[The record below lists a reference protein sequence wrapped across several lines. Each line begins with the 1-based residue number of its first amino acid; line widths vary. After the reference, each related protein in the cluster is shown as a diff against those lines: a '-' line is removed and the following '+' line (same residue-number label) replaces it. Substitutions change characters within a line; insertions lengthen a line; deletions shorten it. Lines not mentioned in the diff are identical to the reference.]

1 MSNCNEN
8 QQVTQT
14 DWYRFEA
21 GTKSFA
27 NGDIELGLSTPTK
40 QGINMYKNGN
50 CDFAINGTLHE
61 VSGCD
66 AKKIKPGCPGRII
79 NAKNGDI
86 LIQAK
91 NGTITLQAKNI
102 RLVGVD
108 GVEGEIS
115 LQASKTCNI
124 NAPTVSA
131 QGTNITLA
139 ASSKTQ
145 VAGAAAASLVGG
157 ASATIDSGT
166 DADSSSVMGKILKAL
181 EDFKKFFSSICAD
194 KPEG

>member
-1 MSNCNEN
+1 MSECNEN

-50 CDFAINGTLHE
+50 CDFAINGTLKE
-61 VSGCD
+61 VSGFKVKNPEEF
-66 AKKIKPGCPGRII
+66 ARII
-79 NAKNGDI
+79 DATNGSI
-86 LIQAK
+86 LIQAL
-91 NGTITLQAKNI
+91 NGTITLKAKNI

-108 GVEGEIS
+108 GTEGEIT
-115 LQASKTCNI
+115 LQASKQVNMD
-124 NAPTVSA
+124 APIVGG

-139 ASSKTQ
+139 GSQSSS
-145 VAGAAAASLVGG
+145 VAGSTVEVTG
-157 ASATIDSGT
+157 SAQTTVSSGI
-166 DADSSSVMGKILKAL
+166 DADSSSLLGQILQAI
-181 EDFKKFFSSICAD
+181 KKFKDFFNSICAN
-194 KPEG
+194 

>member
-1 MSNCNEN
+1 MSGCNEN

-27 NGDIELGLSTPTK
+27 NGNIELALSTPTK

-50 CDFAINGTLHE
+50 CDFAINGTLKE
-61 VSGCD
+61 VSGFNVKSGH
-66 AKKIKPGCPGRII
+66 ARII
-79 NAKNGDI
+79 EAVNGDI
-86 LIQAK
+86 HILAK
-91 NGTITLQAKNI
+91 NGTITLEARNI
-102 RLVGVD
+102 RLKGVD
-108 GVEGEIS
+108 GIEGEIT

-139 ASSKTQ
+139 ASSKVQ

-157 ASATIDSGT
+157 ASATVDSGT

>member
-1 MSNCNEN
+1 MSECNEN

-50 CDFAINGTLHE
+50 CDFAINGTLKE
-61 VSGCD
+61 VSGFKVKNPD
-66 AKKIKPGCPGRII
+66 EFARII
-79 NAKNGDI
+79 DATNGSI
-86 LIQAK
+86 LIQAL
-91 NGTITLQAKNI
+91 NGTITLKAKNI

-108 GVEGEIS
+108 GTEGEITI
-115 LQASKTCNI
+115 QASKKILT
-124 NAPTVSA
+124 NAPTVTT

-139 ASSKTQ
+139 AAQNAS
-145 VAGAAAASLVGG
+145 VAGSTTTVHG
-157 ASATIDSGT
+157 ATPPDVSSGAET
-166 DADSSSVMGKILKAL
+166 DN
-181 EDFKKFFSSICAD
+181 SSIMGQILDAIKRFKNFFNSICED

>member
-1 MSNCNEN
+1 MSGCNEN

-50 CDFAINGTLHE
+50 CDFAINGTLKE
-61 VSGCD
+61 VSGFKVKNPEEF
-66 AKKIKPGCPGRII
+66 ARII
-79 NAKNGDI
+79 DAENGSI
-86 LIQAK
+86 LIQAL
-91 NGTITLQAKNI
+91 NGTITLKAKNI
-102 RLVGVD
+102 RLVGID
-108 GVEGEIS
+108 GTEGEIT
-115 LQASKTCNI
+115 LQASKTVHMD
-124 NAPTVSA
+124 APTVGA

-139 ASSKTQ
+139 ASQNAS
-145 VAGAAAASLVGG
+145 VAGSTTTVHG
-157 ASATIDSGT
+157 ATPPDISSGAET
-166 DADSSSVMGKILKAL
+166 DN
-181 EDFKKFFSSICAD
+181 SSIMGQILDAIKRFKNFFNSICEN

>member
-50 CDFAINGTLHE
+50 CDFAINGTLKE
-61 VSGCD
+61 VSGFNVKSGVH
-66 AKKIKPGCPGRII
+66 ARII
-79 NAKNGDI
+79 EAVNGDI
-86 LIQAK
+86 HILAK
-91 NGTITLQAKNI
+91 NGTITLEARNI
-102 RLVGVD
+102 RLKGVD
-108 GVEGEIS
+108 GTEGEITI
-115 LQASKTCNI
+115 QASKKILT
-124 NAPTVSA
+124 NAPTVTT
-131 QGTNITLA
+131 QGTNITLVA
-139 ASSKTQ
+139 AQNAS
-145 VAGAAAASLVGG
+145 VAGSTTTVHGATPPAISSGAETDNSSLMGQ
-157 ASATIDSGT
+157 IL
-166 DADSSSVMGKILKAL
+166 DAIKR
-181 EDFKKFFSSICAD
+181 FKNFFNSICED

>member
-1 MSNCNEN
+1 MSGCNEN

-50 CDFAINGTLHE
+50 CDFAINGTLKE
-61 VSGCD
+61 VSGFKVKNPEEF
-66 AKKIKPGCPGRII
+66 ARII
-79 NAKNGDI
+79 DATNGSI
-86 LIQAK
+86 LIQAL
-91 NGTITLQAKNI
+91 NGTITLKAKNI

-108 GVEGEIS
+108 GTEGEIT
-115 LQASKTCNI
+115 LQASKKILT
-124 NAPTVSA
+124 NAPTVTT
-131 QGTNITLA
+131 QGTNVTLA
-139 ASSKTQ
+139 ASQNAS
-145 VAGAAAASLVGG
+145 VAGSTTTVHG
-157 ASATIDSGT
+157 ATPPDVSSGAET
-166 DADSSSVMGKILKAL
+166 DNSSIMGQILDAIKR
-181 EDFKKFFSSICAD
+181 FKKFFSSICED

>member
-1 MSNCNEN
+1 MSGCNEN

-50 CDFAINGTLHE
+50 CDFAINGTLKE
-61 VSGCD
+61 VSGFNVKNPEQY
-66 AKKIKPGCPGRII
+66 ARII
-79 NAKNGDI
+79 DADKGSI
-86 LIQAK
+86 LIQAL
-91 NGTITLQAKNI
+91 NGTITLKAKNI
-102 RLVGVD
+102 RVIGVD
-108 GVEGEIS
+108 GTEGEITF
-115 LQASKTCNI
+115 QASKTVHMD
-124 NAPTVSA
+124 APTITA
-131 QGTNITLA
+131 QGTNISLA
-139 ASSKTQ
+139 ASSKAQ

-166 DADSSSVMGKILKAL
+166 DADSSSVLGKILKAL
-181 EDFKKFFSSICAD
+181 EDFKKFFSSICED
-194 KPEG
+194 KPKG

>member
-27 NGDIELGLSTPTK
+27 NGDIELGLSTPTQ

-50 CDFAINGTLHE
+50 CDFCINGTLKE
-61 VSGCD
+61 VSGFNVKSGH
-66 AKKIKPGCPGRII
+66 ARII
-79 NAKNGDI
+79 EAANGDI
-86 LIQAK
+86 HILAK
-91 NGTITLQAKNI
+91 YGTITLEARNI
-102 RLVGVD
+102 RLKGVD

-131 QGTNITLA
+131 QGTNISLA

-166 DADSSSVMGKILKAL
+166 DAESSSVMGKILKAL

-194 KPEG
+194 KPAG

>member
-1 MSNCNEN
+1 MSGCNEN

-50 CDFAINGTLHE
+50 CDFAINGTLKE
-61 VSGCD
+61 VSGFKVKNPEEF
-66 AKKIKPGCPGRII
+66 ARII
-79 NAKNGDI
+79 DATNGSI
-86 LIQAK
+86 LIQAL
-91 NGTITLQAKNI
+91 NGTITLKAKNI

-108 GVEGEIS
+108 GTEGEITI
-115 LQASKTCNI
+115 QASKKILT
-124 NAPTVSA
+124 NAPTVTT
-131 QGTNITLA
+131 QGTNVTLA
-139 ASSKTQ
+139 AAQNAS
-145 VAGAAAASLVGG
+145 VAGSTTTVHGATPPDISSGAETDNSSLMGQ
-157 ASATIDSGT
+157 IL
-166 DADSSSVMGKILKAL
+166 DAIKR
-181 EDFKKFFSSICAD
+181 FKNFFNSICEN

>member
-1 MSNCNEN
+1 MSGCNEN

-14 DWYRFEA
+14 DWYRFEC

-102 RLVGVD
+102 RLIGVD
-108 GVEGEIS
+108 GVEGEITI
-115 LQASKTCNI
+115 QASKKILT
-124 NAPTVSA
+124 NAPTVTT
-131 QGTNITLA
+131 QGTNITLVA
-139 ASSKTQ
+139 AQNAS
-145 VAGAAAASLVGG
+145 VAGSTTTIHG
-157 ASATIDSGT
+157 ATPPDVSSGAET
-166 DADSSSVMGKILKAL
+166 DNSSIMGQILDAIKR
-181 EDFKKFFSSICAD
+181 FKNFFSSICED
-194 KPEG
+194 KPGG

>member
-1 MSNCNEN
+1 MSECNEN
-8 QQVTQT
+8 QQVIQT
-14 DWYRFEA
+14 EWYRFEA

-27 NGDIELGLSTPTK
+27 NSNIELCLSTPTQ

-50 CDFAINGTLHE
+50 CDFAINGTLKE
-61 VSGCD
+61 VSGFNVKSGH
-66 AKKIKPGCPGRII
+66 ARII
-79 NAKNGDI
+79 EAVNGDI
-86 LIQAK
+86 HILAK
-91 NGTITLQAKNI
+91 NGTITLEARNI
-102 RLVGVD
+102 RLKGVD
-108 GVEGEIS
+108 GIEGEIT

-124 NAPTVSA
+124 NALTVSA

-139 ASSKTQ
+139 ASSKVQ
-145 VAGAAAASLVGG
+145 IAGAAAASLVGG
-157 ASATIDSGT
+157 ASATVDSGT

>member
-8 QQVTQT
+8 QQVIQT
-14 DWYRFEA
+14 DYYRLEF

-27 NGDIELGLSTPTK
+27 NSNIELGLSTPTK

-50 CDFAINGTLHE
+50 CDFCINGTLKE
-61 VSGCD
+61 VSGFNVKSGH
-66 AKKIKPGCPGRII
+66 ARII
-79 NAKNGDI
+79 EAVNGDI
-86 LIQAK
+86 HILAK
-91 NGTITLQAKNI
+91 NGTITLEARNI
-102 RLVGVD
+102 RLKGVD
-108 GVEGEIS
+108 GIEGEIS

-181 EDFKKFFSSICAD
+181 QDFKKFFSSICAD
-194 KPEG
+194 KPAG

>member
-1 MSNCNEN
+1 MSECNEN

-50 CDFAINGTLHE
+50 CDFAINGTLKE
-61 VSGCD
+61 VSGFKVKNPEEF
-66 AKKIKPGCPGRII
+66 ARII
-79 NAKNGDI
+79 DAENGSI
-86 LIQAK
+86 LIQAL
-91 NGTITLQAKNI
+91 NGTITLKAKNI

-108 GVEGEIS
+108 GTEGEIT
-115 LQASKTCNI
+115 LQASKKILT
-124 NAPTVSA
+124 NAPTVTT
-131 QGTNITLA
+131 QGTNVTLA
-139 ASSKTQ
+139 ASQNAS
-145 VAGAAAASLVGG
+145 VAGSTTTVHG
-157 ASATIDSGT
+157 ATPPDVSSGAET
-166 DADSSSVMGKILKAL
+166 DN
-181 EDFKKFFSSICAD
+181 SSIMGQILDAIKRFKNFFNSICED

>member
-1 MSNCNEN
+1 MSGCNEN

-27 NGDIELGLSTPTK
+27 NGNIELALSTPTK

-50 CDFAINGTLHE
+50 CDFAINGTLKE
-61 VSGCD
+61 VSGFNVKSGH
-66 AKKIKPGCPGRII
+66 ARII
-79 NAKNGDI
+79 EAVNGDI
-86 LIQAK
+86 HILAK
-91 NGTITLQAKNI
+91 NGTITLEARNI
-102 RLVGVD
+102 RLKGVD
-108 GVEGEIS
+108 GIEGEIT

-139 ASSKTQ
+139 ASSKVQ
-145 VAGAAAASLVGG
+145 IAGAAAASLVGG
-157 ASATIDSGT
+157 ASATVDSGT

>member
-1 MSNCNEN
+1 MSGCNEN

-50 CDFAINGTLHE
+50 CDFAINGTLKE
-61 VSGCD
+61 VSGFKVKNPD
-66 AKKIKPGCPGRII
+66 EYARII
-79 NAKNGDI
+79 DATNGSI
-86 LIQAK
+86 LIQAL
-91 NGTITLQAKNI
+91 NGTITLKAKNI

-108 GVEGEIS
+108 GTEGEVTI
-115 LQASKTCNI
+115 QASKKILT
-124 NAPTVSA
+124 NAPTVTT
-131 QGTNITLA
+131 QGTNITLVA
-139 ASSKTQ
+139 AQNAS
-145 VAGAAAASLVGG
+145 VAGSTTTVHGATPPDVSSGAETDNSSLMGQ
-157 ASATIDSGT
+157 IL
-166 DADSSSVMGKILKAL
+166 DAIKR
-181 EDFKKFFSSICAD
+181 FKNFFNSICED

>member
-1 MSNCNEN
+1 MSGCNEN

-21 GTKSFA
+21 GTKSFQ

-50 CDFAINGTLHE
+50 CDFAINGTLKE
-61 VSGCD
+61 VSGFNVKSGVH
-66 AKKIKPGCPGRII
+66 ARII
-79 NAKNGDI
+79 EAVNGDI
-86 LIQAK
+86 HIKAK
-91 NGTITLQAKNI
+91 NGTITLEAANI

-108 GVEGEIS
+108 GTSGEVTI
-115 LQASKTCNI
+115 QASKTVHMD
-124 NAPTVSA
+124 APTVSA

-139 ASSKTQ
+139 AAQNAS
-145 VAGAAAASLVGG
+145 VAGSSTTIHG
-157 ASATIDSGT
+157 ATPPDVSSGAET
-166 DADSSSVMGKILKAL
+166 DN
-181 EDFKKFFSSICAD
+181 SSIMGQILDAIKRFKNFFNSICED

>member
-1 MSNCNEN
+1 MSGCNEN

-50 CDFAINGTLHE
+50 CDFAINGTLKE
-61 VSGCD
+61 VSGFNVKNPEQY
-66 AKKIKPGCPGRII
+66 ARII
-79 NAKNGDI
+79 DADKGSI
-86 LIQAK
+86 LIQAL
-91 NGTITLQAKNI
+91 NGTITLKAKNI

-108 GVEGEIS
+108 GVEGEITM
-115 LQASKTCNI
+115 QASKKILT
-124 NAPTVSA
+124 NAPTVTT

-139 ASSKTQ
+139 AAQNAS
-145 VAGAAAASLVGG
+145 VAGSSTTIHG
-157 ASATIDSGT
+157 ATPPDVSSGAET
-166 DADSSSVMGKILKAL
+166 DNSSIMGQILDAIKR
-181 EDFKKFFSSICAD
+181 FKNFFSSICED
-194 KPEG
+194 KSGG